1 MHRRAAS
8 PAVWCGV
15 ALVSMVLSLL
25 GAPAPTAGARGDDD
39 HLRIITL
46 STRPDTVSGGSV
58 LVRIRAH
65 REVPLSK
72 IIVTLNGHDVTGA
85 FKPETDRSLLGLVEG
100 LRLGDN
106 VLAVASSTRGKHH
119 QGSELTLTNYPITGP
134 IFSGPH
140 EQPYFC
146 MTQTFPIPGSTQT
159 LGPALDADCSVA
171 TRVDYVYRSSANTF
185 KALPPGQGYP
195 ADMVQTTTSQGK
207 TV

>member
-8 PAVWCGV
+8 PAAWCGV
-15 ALVSMVLSLL
+15 ALVMMVFILP
-25 GAPAPTAGARGDDD
+25 GAPAPMAGARDDDDD

-65 REVPLSK
+65 REVPLST

-106 VLAVASSTRGKHH
+106 VLAAASSTRGKHH
-119 QGSELTLTNYPITGP
+119 RGSELTLTNHPITGP

-140 EQPYFC
+140 EQPFFC
-146 MTQTFPIPGSTQT
+146 MTQNF
-159 LGPALDADCSVA
+159 
-171 TRVDYVYRSSANTF
+171 RVPRSEERR
-185 KALPPGQGYP
+185 
-195 ADMVQTTTSQGK
+195 VGK
-207 TV
+207 ERRSRWWLSE